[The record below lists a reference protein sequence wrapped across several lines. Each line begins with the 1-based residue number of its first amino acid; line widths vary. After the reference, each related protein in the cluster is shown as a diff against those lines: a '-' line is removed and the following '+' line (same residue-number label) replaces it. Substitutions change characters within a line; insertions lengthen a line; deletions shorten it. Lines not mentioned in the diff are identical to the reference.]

1 MLTMDLPVWDGTR
14 ERSPRTMLS
23 TIAASA
29 QGIDFRFVS
38 EQITTPTDWCFEE
51 DHHVVV
57 VHRGGRLRSMEV
69 EFERGPS
76 GPHTPRVGD
85 VWVIPAEHRYAAL
98 AHGRVVQFCELSIP
112 TVALAD
118 RDLPARTQHRDP
130 LVHRLIERM
139 SSVAD
144 RSDVTARLLIE
155 SLAESVRLHLV
166 DQFGGSAARSP
177 RRRTFDRLTRARLM
191 EYLEYSLDSEISLAD
206 LAELA
211 DMTVAEFS
219 STFTADFGSTPYQF
233 VLDRRIRRAKQLLAT
248 TAMSITDI
256 GMAVGFSTPSHFAT
270 TFKNRVGM
278 SPSSYRRNE

>member
-1 MLTMDLPVWDGTR
+1 MPTMELPVWDGTR

-23 TIAASA
+23 TITTSA

-38 EQITTPTDWCFEE
+38 EQVTTPTDWCFEE

-57 VHRGGRLRSMEV
+57 VHRGGQLRSMEI

-85 VWVIPAEHRYAAL
+85 IWVIPAEHRYAAL
-98 AHGRVVQFCELSIP
+98 AQGRVVQFCELTIP
-112 TVALAD
+112 TATLAD
-118 RDLPARTQHRDP
+118 RDLTARTNHRDP

-139 SSVAD
+139 STVAD
-144 RSDVTARLLIE
+144 RRDVTARLLIE
-155 SLAESVRLHLV
+155 ALAETVRLHLV
-166 DQFGGSAARSP
+166 DQFGGGAVRRS
-177 RRRTFDRLTRARLM
+177 RRRRFDRLTRARLM
-191 EYLEYSLDSEISLAD
+191 EYLEYSFDTEISLAA

-211 DMTVAEFS
+211 DMTVSEFS
-219 STFTADFGSTPYQF
+219 ATFTADFGSTPYQF
-233 VLDRRIRRAKQLLAT
+233 VLDRRIHRAKELLAT
-248 TAMSITDI
+248 TTMSITDI

-278 SPSSYRRNE
+278 PPSIYRRNA

>member
-1 MLTMDLPVWDGTR
+1 MELPVWDGTR

-23 TIAASA
+23 TITTSA

-38 EQITTPTDWCFEE
+38 EQVTTPTDWCFEE

-57 VHRGGRLRSMEV
+57 VHRGGRLRSMEI

-85 VWVIPAEHRYAAL
+85 IWVIPAEHRYAAL
-98 AHGRVVQFCELSIP
+98 AQGRVVQFCELTIP
-112 TVALAD
+112 TSTLAD
-118 RDLPARTQHRDP
+118 RDLTARTNHRDP

-139 SSVAD
+139 SAVAD
-144 RSDVTARLLIE
+144 RRDVTARLLIE
-155 SLAESVRLHLV
+155 ALAETVRLHLV
-166 DQFGGSAARSP
+166 DQFGGGAVRRS
-177 RRRTFDRLTRARLM
+177 RRRRFDRLTRARLM
-191 EYLEYSLDSEISLAD
+191 EYLEYSFDTEISLAA

-211 DMTVAEFS
+211 DMTVSEFS
-219 STFTADFGSTPYQF
+219 ATFTADFGSTPYQF
-233 VLDRRIRRAKQLLAT
+233 VLDRRIHRAKELLAT
-248 TAMSITDI
+248 TTMSITDI

-278 SPSSYRRNE
+278 PPSIYRRNA

>member
-1 MLTMDLPVWDGTR
+1 MPTMELPVWDGTR

-23 TIAASA
+23 TITTSA

-38 EQITTPTDWCFEE
+38 EQVTTPTDWCFEE

-57 VHRGGRLRSMEV
+57 VHRGGRLRSMEI

-85 VWVIPAEHRYAAL
+85 IWVIPAEHRYAAL
-98 AHGRVVQFCELSIP
+98 AQGRVVQFCELTIP
-112 TVALAD
+112 TATLAD
-118 RDLPARTQHRDP
+118 RDLTARTNHRDP

-139 SSVAD
+139 STVAD
-144 RSDVTARLLIE
+144 RRDVTARLLIE
-155 SLAESVRLHLV
+155 ALAETVRLHLV
-166 DQFGGSAARSP
+166 DQFGGGAVRRS
-177 RRRTFDRLTRARLM
+177 RRRRFDRLTRARLM
-191 EYLEYSLDSEISLAD
+191 EYLEYSFDTEISLAA

-211 DMTVAEFS
+211 DMTVSEFS
-219 STFTADFGSTPYQF
+219 ATFTADFGSTPYQF
-233 VLDRRIRRAKQLLAT
+233 VLDRRIHRAKELLAT
-248 TAMSITDI
+248 TTMSITDI

-278 SPSSYRRNE
+278 PPSIYRRNA

>member
-1 MLTMDLPVWDGTR
+1 MPTMELPVWDGTR

-23 TIAASA
+23 TITTSA

-38 EQITTPTDWCFEE
+38 EQVTTPTDWCFEE

-57 VHRGGRLRSMEV
+57 VHRGGRLRSMEI

-85 VWVIPAEHRYAAL
+85 IWVIPAEHRYAAL
-98 AHGRVVQFCELSIP
+98 AQGRVVQFCELAIP
-112 TVALAD
+112 TATLAD
-118 RDLPARTQHRDP
+118 RDLTARTNHRDP

-139 SSVAD
+139 STVAD
-144 RSDVTARLLIE
+144 RRDVTARLLIE
-155 SLAESVRLHLV
+155 ALAETVRLHLV
-166 DQFGGSAARSP
+166 DQFGGGAVRGS
-177 RRRTFDRLTRARLM
+177 RRRRFDRLTRARLM
-191 EYLEYSLDSEISLAD
+191 EYLEYSFDTEISLAA

-211 DMTVAEFS
+211 DMTVSEFS
-219 STFTADFGSTPYQF
+219 ATFTADFGSTPYQF
-233 VLDRRIRRAKQLLAT
+233 VLDRRIHRAKELLAT
-248 TAMSITDI
+248 TTMSITDI

-278 SPSSYRRNE
+278 PPSIYRRNA